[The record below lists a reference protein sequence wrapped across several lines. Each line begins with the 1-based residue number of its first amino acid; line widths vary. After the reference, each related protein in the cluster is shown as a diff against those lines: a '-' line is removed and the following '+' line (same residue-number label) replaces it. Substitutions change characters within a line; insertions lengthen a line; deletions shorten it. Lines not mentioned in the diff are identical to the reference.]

1 MDKNDFL
8 RIWVY
13 DRHNGIYK
21 VYVPYIYL
29 KEFKAFAKENNIEL
43 KQRTTYY
50 YGKTYVA
57 IDFIFKKQYFELI
70 NQYIKQLNKKQKL
83 KIKQEKKNNAISI
96 PTVKK
101 NFK

>member
-43 KQRTTYY
+43 K
-50 YGKTYVA
+50 
-57 IDFIFKKQYFELI
+57 
-70 NQYIKQLNKKQKL
+70 
-83 KIKQEKKNNAISI
+83 
-96 PTVKK
+96 
-101 NFK
+101 